1 MQNKLAVSVFMR
13 HPILHNNKPSR
24 ESIICGQV
32 ETWWTKR
39 ALIMLKFLLKSGQT
53 VLLKS

>member
-1 MQNKLAVSVFMR
+1 MQSKMAVFVFIR
-13 HPILHNNKPSR
+13 HPIFHHNKPSR

-39 ALIMLKFLLKSGQT
+39 VLIMLKFLLKNGQDG
-53 VLLKS
+53 LLKS